1 MGRKVQIK
9 QQKHDSK
16 TKHSSNLN
24 SVQKKLQPLID
35 KLLRLTT
42 LPTEQS
48 ISKCLEL
55 QSEINQVIDQVT
67 ELEKE
72 IDLTYPA
79 NIRCSGATLDRFTKW
94 MKENGAKFDGTK
106 IAEFPGY
113 ELGLQADVDI
123 QESSLVIAVPRQ
135 LMLTIEAARNSPL
148 NALIEKDPLLS
159 NMPNVA
165 LAIFVLLEKFKE
177 NSFWKPYID
186 ILPTAYSTV
195 LYFDLNELKELQAS
209 PTLENALKQIKN
221 IARQYAYFYKLIW
234 TSDNQACKVLRKHFT
249 YNQYR

>member
-1 MGRKVQIK
+1 MGRKVQNK
-9 QQKHDSK
+9 QHKQDSK
-16 TKHSSNLN
+16 TKQNSNLN
-24 SVQKKLQPLID
+24 SIQKRLQPLID
-35 KLLRLTT
+35 KLLQLTT
-42 LPTEQS
+42 LPAEQN

-55 QSEINQVIDQVT
+55 QNEINQVIDQVT
-67 ELEKE
+67 ELERE

-79 NIRCSGATLDRFTKW
+79 DIRCSSATLDRFTKW

-123 QESSLVIAVPRQ
+123 QESSLVIAVPRR
-135 LMLTIEAARNSPL
+135 LMLTVEAARNSPL
-148 NALIEKDPLLS
+148 KPLVEKDPLLS
-159 NMPNVA
+159 NMPNVV

-186 ILPTAYSTV
+186 ILPTSYSTV
-195 LYFDLNELKELQAS
+195 LYFSLDELKELQGS
-209 PTLENALKQIKN
+209 PTLDKALKQIKN

-234 TSDNQACKVLRKHFT
+234 TSDNQACKILRKHFT